1 MTCHVAGPAITVAET
16 APWWGIPVIAGC
28 FLLAVALSTFL
39 ANLTLKRLE
48 LARGDRAKWDQEIL
62 DRALGI
68 KKLCDEMAAVGT
80 ESHAAYKENITH
92 RLPVYVANLK
102 ALRTHVE
109 TLTLIGSENLSK
121 AATMLMI
128 SAMNTGLAHD
138 YSHLPPKEQKQK
150 QKAADRI
157 PELSQAS
164 KTFNEAVR
172 KELRAKR

>member
-1 MTCHVAGPAITVAET
+1 MTVLVAGPAVTVAET
-16 APWWGIPVIAGC
+16 APWWGIPVVAGC
-28 FLLAVALSTFL
+28 FLLAVALLTFL

-68 KKLCDEMAAVGT
+68 KKLCDELAAVGT
-80 ESHAAYKENITH
+80 EGDAAYKENITH
-92 RLPVYVANLK
+92 RLPVYVANTK
-102 ALRTHVE
+102 ALGTHVE
-109 TLTLIGSENLSK
+109 TLALIASDDLSK
-121 AATMLMI
+121 AATMLML

-138 YSHLPPKEQKQK
+138 YSHLPPKEQKLK
-150 QKAADRI
+150 EKAAARI

-164 KTFNEAVR
+164 KKFNEAVR